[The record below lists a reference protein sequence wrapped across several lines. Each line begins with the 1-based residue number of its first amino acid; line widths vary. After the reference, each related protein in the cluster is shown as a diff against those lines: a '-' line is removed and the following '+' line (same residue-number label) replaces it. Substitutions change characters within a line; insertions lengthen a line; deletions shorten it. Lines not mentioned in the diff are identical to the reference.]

1 MIGILHGYLLE
12 GSGSNLWT
20 RSVVASLCR
29 QGETVHLFC
38 QENHGD
44 LYEFIGE
51 MRRYNLD
58 GSVEIVWKRPA
69 PFPGRCILHKPVL
82 GDTLPV
88 YVVDRY
94 EEFANVVP
102 MIRLADEDIE
112 RYIGTNARV
121 IARVV
126 AEEHIQVL
134 HANHCVLM
142 PEVARRV
149 KAEWGTPYVIMPH
162 GSAIEYAVKK
172 DRRFFRFAE
181 RSITESAG
189 LFVIGK
195 EIRQRMNTLFP
206 NIPGLDQKMTDL
218 NLGVDTSLF
227 TTQAPQTRK
236 ARVQELKIAISG
248 TKRGRKASVLEQ
260 FRTSLTADVS
270 KEELMR
276 LLKEYSEYDHKAPDE
291 DAEGKLDSLDWSRES
306 TVLFVGRFIASKGL
320 QAVICALPDIL
331 RAHPT
336 TRLLAVGHGP
346 QREALEALLW
356 ALENGHR
363 PLAERVVQWGR
374 ELEDGTVGPYR
385 EIQAYWNGFGAR
397 QRDEWFATAQEYIR
411 VDTVV
416 FTGYLTHPMLRH
428 LFPCTDVSVFPSVVP
443 EAGPLVFLEALA
455 SGSFPLG
462 TYFAGMAA
470 SIDSTVE
477 FLGQEPADAMKL
489 SSDPALLVRD
499 IGAGVLQAL
508 GFDGRYRESL
518 REIAVTRYDW
528 KAVGRSMLAKL
539 AEFSKASF
547 EQNHSADR

>member
-1 MIGILHGYLLE
+1 MAKMLGILHGYLLE

-20 RSVVASLCR
+20 RSVAASLCR

-58 GSVEIVWKRPA
+58 GSVETVWKRQS

-88 YVVDRY
+88 YVSDRY
-94 EEFANVVP
+94 EEFPNVVP

-112 RYIGTNARV
+112 RYIETNVSA

-126 AEEHIQVL
+126 AEERISVL
-134 HANHCVLM
+134 HANHIVLM

-149 KAEWGTPYVIMPH
+149 KARCGTRYVIMPH

-181 RSITESAG
+181 RAIAESAG
-189 LFVIGK
+189 LFVIGT
-195 EIRQRMNTLFP
+195 EIRQRMNALFP
-206 NIPGLDQKMTDL
+206 DAPDFSEKMKDL

-227 TTQAPQTRK
+227 ATEVPQMRY
-236 ARVQELKIAISG
+236 ARVQELKNALSD
-248 TKRGRKASVLEQ
+248 TERGRRGFAFEQ
-260 FRTSLTADVS
+260 FGKSLTSDIS
-270 KEELMR
+270 REELTG
-276 LLKEYSEYDHKAPDE
+276 LLREYSEYDHKTPDE
-291 DAEGKLDSLDWSRES
+291 DVEAKLDSLDWSKES
-306 TVLFVGRFIASKGL
+306 IILFVGRFIASKGL

-331 RAHPT
+331 RARPG

-346 QREALEALLW
+346 QREVLEALLW

-363 PLAERVVQWGR
+363 QLAERIVEWGR
-374 ELEDGTVGPYR
+374 ELEDGTVGSYS
-385 EIQAYWNGFGAR
+385 EIQAYWNGLGSKR
-397 QRDEWFATAQEYIR
+397 LDEWFATARECLR
-411 VDTVV
+411 ADTVV
-416 FTGYLTHPMLRH
+416 FTGYLTHPLLQH
-428 LFPCTDVSVFPSVVP
+428 LFPCADVSVFPSVVP

-477 FLGQEPADAMKL
+477 FLGQEAADAMKL
-489 SSDPALLVRD
+489 SPNPDSLVRD
-499 IGAGVLQAL
+499 ISAGALKAL
-508 GFDGRYRESL
+508 GFDGKYRESL
-518 REIAVTRYDW
+518 REVAVTRYDW
-528 KAVGRSMLAKL
+528 RAVGQSMLSKL
-539 AEFSKASF
+539 AEFSGAG
-547 EQNHSADR
+547 

>member
-20 RSVVASLCR
+20 RSVVTSLCR
-29 QGETVHLFC
+29 QRETVHLFC

-44 LYEFIGE
+44 LYEFISE

-58 GSVEIVWKRPA
+58 GSVETIWKCQS
-69 PFPGRCILHKPVL
+69 PFPGQCILHKPVL

-88 YVVDRY
+88 YVGDRY
-94 EEFANVVP
+94 EEFSNVVP
-102 MIRLADEDIE
+102 MIELADDDIE
-112 RYIGTNARV
+112 RYIETNVRV
-121 IARVV
+121 VARVV
-126 AEEHIQVL
+126 MEERIQVL
-134 HANHCVLM
+134 HANHIVLM

-149 KAEWGTPYVIMPH
+149 KAKCGTPYVIMPH

-172 DRRFFRFAE
+172 DRRFFHFAE
-181 RSITESAG
+181 RSINETAG
-189 LFVIGK
+189 LFVIGT

-206 NIPGLDQKMTDL
+206 NSPGLDQKMTDL

-227 TTQAPQTRK
+227 TTEGPEMRG
-236 ARVQELKIAISG
+236 ARVQELKNAISG
-248 TKRGRKASVLEQ
+248 TKRGRKASDLEE
-260 FRTSLTADVS
+260 FRNSLTPDVS
-270 KEELMR
+270 KENLIGVLR
-276 LLKEYSEYDHKAPDE
+276 EYSEYDHKAPDE
-291 DAEGKLDSLDWSRES
+291 DVEDKLDSLDWSSES

-320 QAVICALPDIL
+320 QAVVCALPDIL
-331 RAHPT
+331 RARPA

-346 QREALEALLW
+346 QREVLEALLW

-363 PLAERVVQWGR
+363 HLAERIVEWGR
-374 ELEDGTVGPYR
+374 ELEDGTVGSYA
-385 EIQAYWNGFGAR
+385 EIQAYWNGLGAKR
-397 QRDEWFATAQEYIR
+397 LEEWFATAQEYLR
-411 VDTVV
+411 ADTVV
-416 FTGYLTHPMLRH
+416 FTGYLTHPLLQH

-477 FLGQEPADAMKL
+477 LLGQEPADAMKL
-489 SSDPALLVRD
+489 RPDPDFLVRD

-508 GFDGRYRESL
+508 SFDGRYRESL

-528 KAVGRSMLAKL
+528 QAVGQSMLAKL
-539 AEFSKASF
+539 SEFSRAS
-547 EQNHSADR
+547 